1 MTNILTCDK
10 LHMNDNR
17 ERRIGMKKI
26 YEEPVL
32 NIEKFQFEQVLGI
45 SRDDPITAAPDPFD

>member
-1 MTNILTCDK
+1 
-10 LHMNDNR
+10 MNDNR

-45 SRDDPITAAPDPFD
+45 SRDDPITAASDPFD